1 MPATDAG
8 TAPVLEVSGLSKRF
22 DMTQALAG
30 VSLALHPG
38 EIHALVGENG
48 AGKSTLIKILT
59 GVEQSDAGEVRVEG
73 RTVHL
78 ANAQEAQACGLAA
91 IYQEPLVFPDLDV
104 AENIFITHREQALVV
119 NWKRMYAQAEDLLA
133 SLGVRLDVR
142 APARGLTLA
151 AQQAVEI
158 AKAISLD
165 VRVLIMDE
173 PTASLSDHE
182 VRQLFRVTRQLRDRG
197 VAVLFI
203 THRLEEVFEVADRI
217 TVLRDGEHISTR
229 PAAEVTRDLLIR
241 DMVGREVGEFYGM
254 GTERTIGRQVCR
266 VQGLA
271 RDGVFSGIDF
281 ALHEGEVLGFAGLVG
296 SRRTDVALA
305 LFGIQPADRGTIEI
319 DGREV
324 RIASPRAAQQLGIA
338 YMTED
343 RRKLGLAMPLSIAA
357 NVTLPALRRYLS
369 RLGLVVRSREEAA
382 AEGFRQRLEIKAPS
396 ALHVVGKLSGG
407 NQQKVMFGKW
417 LNTRPRIFL
426 LDEPTR
432 GIDVGAK
439 AEVHAMV
446 RELAEEGTGDPV
458 HLLRSAGGARHERPR
473 ARHARRKADGHPRPG
488 GSDPGG
494 GDVPRDRRG
503 GRVRRGRWHGADGP
517 VRLRAE
523 TRREGVLLLLIV
535 LVLVGFSFI
544 IENYL
549 TARLFN
555 RVSAS
560 VAILAILAIGQTLV
574 VLTRNIDLSV
584 GSIVGF
590 TAYFVGP
597 AALARQ
603 RHPPV
608 GGGADGGRPRRRAR
622 GLQRRARGVLPGARD
637 HRHPRHPGPLSHDP
651 RRVLRCADHPHRQ
664 PAPVADRP
672 PAAQRGELR
681 AAAPAGGGGRDAWG

>member
-1 MPATDAG
+1 MSEPATAPPNGPALPGGSPVPATHAG
-8 TAPVLEVSGLSKRF
+8 AAPVLEVSGLSKRF
-22 DMTQALAG
+22 DMTQALAD

-59 GVEQSDAGEVRVEG
+59 GVEQGDEGEVRVEG

-104 AENIFITHREQALVV
+104 AENIFITHREQGLVV

-158 AKAISLD
+158 AKAISLE
-165 VRVLIMDE
+165 VKVLIMDE

-182 VRQLFRVTRQLRDRG
+182 VRQLFRVARQLRDRG

-203 THRLEEVFEVADRI
+203 THRLEEVFEIADRI

-229 PAAEVTRDLLIR
+229 PAAEVSRELLIR
-241 DMVGREVGEFYGM
+241 DMVGREVDQFYGHR
-254 GTERTIGRQVCR
+254 GVDAGATIGRPVFR
-266 VQGLA
+266 VRGLG
-271 RDGVFSGIDF
+271 REGVFSGIDF
-281 ALHEGEVLGFAGLVG
+281 DLHEGEILGFAGLVG

-324 RIASPRAAQQLGIA
+324 RIASPRAAQRLGIA

-357 NVTLPALRRYLS
+357 NVTLPVLRRYLS

-446 RELAEEGTGDPV
+446 RELAEEGMAILCISSDLPEVLAMSDRVLVMREGRQMGILGREEATQEVVMSLATGE
-458 HLLRSAGGARHERPR
+458 RGASAGDE
-473 ARHARRKADGHPRPG
+473 D
-488 GSDPGG
+488 
-494 GDVPRDRRG
+494 
-503 GRVRRGRWHGADGP
+503 
-517 VRLRAE
+517 AE
-523 TRREGVLLLLIV
+523 
-535 LVLVGFSFI
+535 
-544 IENYL
+544 
-549 TARLFN
+549 
-555 RVSAS
+555 
-560 VAILAILAIGQTLV
+560 
-574 VLTRNIDLSV
+574 
-584 GSIVGF
+584 
-590 TAYFVGP
+590 
-597 AALARQ
+597 
-603 RHPPV
+603 
-608 GGGADGGRPRRRAR
+608 
-622 GLQRRARGVLPGARD
+622 
-637 HRHPRHPGPLSHDP
+637 
-651 RRVLRCADHPHRQ
+651 
-664 PAPVADRP
+664 
-672 PAAQRGELR
+672 R
-681 AAAPAGGGGRDAWG
+681 AAP